1 MAKVIVPAG
10 DHVIVLE
17 NFGHETVIDGIT
29 MPENER
35 QQEMAFGCVVFK
47 GPKAFYTEV
56 QDLVMFGPYAGKNAV
71 IDGVQYRIMREGQI
85 EAYLKEKAE
94 RASVPF
100 PSVEE

>member
-1 MAKVIVPAG
+1 MAKTIVPAG
-10 DHVIVLE
+10 DHVIIIE
-17 NFGHETVIDGIT
+17 NLGRETVIDGIT

-47 GPKAFYTEV
+47 GPKAFDTQV

-85 EAYLKEKAE
+85 EAYLKEKVVAE
-94 RASVPF
+94 I
-100 PSVEE
+100 VEEP